1 MKKQKLKKTI
11 YLLFRI
17 VKEKIIFNKNVIN
30 INRKLIKIIFFI
42 VFLIICIYLFLYKL
56 FFINLK
62 DIKVCL
68 CALGKKENLYA
79 REFVEHYKLY
89 GIDKI
94 FIYDNNEIDG
104 EVFNNVLSDYIS
116 NEFVEIINYRGKNQ
130 AQIQMLKD
138 CYNNNYEKYD
148 WFILFDMDE
157 FIYLKDHINIKSYL
171 KEIKF
176 RKCEVIYFYR
186 AFHTDN
192 NHLHYN
198 NKSLFERFPK
208 SVYKTLTVK
217 PILRGHNSNLTIYS
231 NHIINGDI
239 KYCYSYGE
247 KNIKKKDFNNYFI
260 DHFYF
265 KSTEEFIDKINRGDS
280 FYNNTYNIKKD
291 KIDFYFSSNNITLAK
306 INYLE
311 KETKIN
317 LTKYRQKLANISIN
331 KI

>member
-1 MKKQKLKKTI
+1 MTI
-11 YLLFRI
+11 
-17 VKEKIIFNKNVIN
+17 N
-30 INRKLIKIIFFI
+30 
-42 VFLIICIYLFLYKL
+42 
-56 FFINLK
+56 
-62 DIKVCL
+62 
-68 CALGKKENLYA
+68 
-79 REFVEHYKLY
+79 
-89 GIDKI
+89 
-94 FIYDNNEIDG
+94 G

-116 NEFVEIINYRGKNQ
+116 NDFVEIINYRGKNQ
-130 AQIQMLKD
+130 VQIQMLKD

-157 FIYLKDHINIKSYL
+157 FIYLKHHINIKSYL

-192 NHLHYN
+192 DHLHYN

-208 SVYKTLTVK
+208 SVYNTFTVK

-239 KYCYSYGE
+239 RYCYSYGE
-247 KNIKKKDFNNYFI
+247 KNIKKMDFNNYFI

-291 KIDFYFSSNNITLAK
+291 KIDFYFQSNNITLTK

-317 LTKYRQKLANISIN
+317 LTKYRQKLTNLSL
-331 KI
+331 K